1 MGNSTKALLDAM
13 QCQNSV
19 LVTDNQQ
26 DQAPVFGDDEC
37 TTGPNTLNGK

>member
-1 MGNSTKALLDAM
+1 M

-19 LVTDNQQ
+19 LVVTDNQQ
-26 DQAPVFGDDEC
+26 DQAQLSFGYDEC